1 MLSKKKS
8 VKKNYKKNVKQE
20 KKKEGN
26 EAVGE
31 SESVDVL
38 ECNPRQE
45 SAYKI
50 SVSWYILRKKKYYVE
65 KSHFSTLSKPF
76 LCIYIIYIYFF
87 LQSSTKNGLASFSK
101 QKKRAKIN

>member
-1 MLSKKKS
+1 MRRNVEQKKS
-8 VKKNYKKNVKQE
+8 VKKNYKKKLSR

-31 SESVDVL
+31 SESEDVL

-76 LCIYIIYIYFF
+76 LCIYIYIYFF
-87 LQSSTKNGLASFSK
+87 LQSSTKMAWRHFLSK
-101 QKKRAKIN
+101 KKERK

>member
-1 MLSKKKS
+1 MRRNVEQKKISEKELQ
-8 VKKNYKKNVKQE
+8 KNVKQE

-65 KSHFSTLSKPF
+65 KSHFLH
-76 LCIYIIYIYFF
+76 IV
-87 LQSSTKNGLASFSK
+87 
-101 QKKRAKIN
+101 

>member
-1 MLSKKKS
+1 MLSKKKIS
-8 VKKNYKKNVKQE
+8 EKELQKKCLNRK

-38 ECNPRQE
+38 ECYPRQE

-50 SVSWYILRKKKYYVE
+50 SVSWYILRE
-65 KSHFSTLSKPF
+65 EEI
-76 LCIYIIYIYFF
+76 LCGEESLLHIV
-87 LQSSTKNGLASFSK
+87 
-101 QKKRAKIN
+101 